1 MRTLKI
7 TCNHGWTVEA
17 LRTYER
23 TLQTVKL
30 RHRVMAV
37 RLVMEGQK
45 GIDVARF
52 LGLHRDSV
60 STYVKNFT
68 IGGMEALLKQTPPPG
83 KRPYLTEEEQQ
94 ELKRMIVESTPAEE
108 GFGLESCWNTRILQ
122 YVIEDKFAV
131 TMSRSGITDLLHRL
145 NLRYTRPT
153 YTLAKANKEKQEAFV
168 QQMDWIKKTSP
179 ITTY

>member
-1 MRTLKI
+1 MRTLRI

-23 TLQTVKL
+23 TFQIARH

-45 GIDVARF
+45 GVSVARF
-52 LGLHRDSV
+52 LGLHRDRV

-68 IGGMEALLKQTPPPG
+68 TGGMEGLWEQTPPPG

-94 ELKRMIVESTPAEE
+94 ELKRMIVEACP
-108 GFGLESCWNTRILQ
+108 
-122 YVIEDKFAV
+122 
-131 TMSRSGITDLLHRL
+131 
-145 NLRYTRPT
+145 
-153 YTLAKANKEKQEAFV
+153 
-168 QQMDWIKKTSP
+168 
-179 ITTY
+179 